1 MPSLDFEN
9 EQKVFKEYYQ
19 TNLETLKQTEKKL
32 RELIESVL
40 SDIDR
45 PPVTSRIKD
54 RDESIRKFELKYR
67 ERFESEAKAYEIKE
81 NITDL
86 VGMRVTCY
94 YQSDVP
100 RVEELLRQNF
110 DLVGRTDKAALMEA
124 EADTFGYKGLHLD
137 LCLNSDRR
145 ELPEWRFVKK
155 AQLKS
160 IEVQVRT
167 IVQHAWSELDHKIAY
182 KRSIPKPLKRRI
194 LALAA
199 LFELADR
206 EFEAAKSEAN
216 RLAEQAQRIENKKKQ
231 SAEEVK
237 MPLDA
242 FHAQAILRKNFENED
257 IADSFVDSFVTKIL
271 DCEASFTTGDF
282 EDAFRKHLP
291 TVENYAAFRD
301 QCDSHRPKALTRTR
315 YVLYLSNPTT
325 FEPMLFDKQRQA
337 FGEWYEKGKAD
348 KDKKKA

>member
-9 EQKVFKEYYQ
+9 EQRVFKDYYQ
-19 TNLETLKQTEKKL
+19 AKLEILRRTEKKL

-54 RDESIRKFELKYR
+54 FDECLRKFELKYR
-67 ERFESEAKAYEIKE
+67 ERFESEARAYEIKP

-110 DLVGRTDKAALMEA
+110 EVIGYTDKTALMEA

-137 LCLNSDRR
+137 LWLNSDRR
-145 ELPEWRFVKK
+145 ELPEWRFVKE

-194 LALAA
+194 LTLAA

-216 RLAEQAQRIENKKKQ
+216 RLAEQAEKIENKKKQ

-242 FHAQAILRKNFENED
+242 FHALAILRRNFENED
-257 IADSFVDSFVTKIL
+257 IADSLVDSFVTKIL
-271 DCEASFTTGDF
+271 ECEPTFTTGDF
-282 EDAFRKHLP
+282 EEAFRTHLQ

-301 QCDSHRPKALTRTR
+301 QCDNHRPKALTRTR
-315 YVLYLSNPTT
+315 YVLYLSNQKK
-325 FEPMLFDKQRQA
+325 FEPLLLNKQRQA
-337 FGEWYEKGKAD
+337 FEEWYEKGKSSSP
-348 KDKKKA
+348 